1 MKTYRLFVSAWIC
14 GSALT
19 WGEGKQLGQSDPLPD
34 VPEGA
39 QAVSLLG
46 DPLYPPDPN
55 ESALANYEEAK
66 KAYETSPDDP
76 DRIIWYGR
84 RAGYLGRY
92 REAILIFTE
101 GTEKHPQDARFFRH
115 RGHRYISIREFDRAI
130 RDLEHAVTLTRNQED
145 QIEPDGQPN
154 AKNIPLTTLQRN
166 IWYHLGLAYFL
177 KGDPE
182 NARRAY
188 RQCLGAGKYDDN
200 YVSTAFWLYITLRRL
215 GKLGEAR
222 KVLEPV
228 HRDMDL
234 IENGDYLRLCLLY
247 KGEVDPEEIIPS
259 VSSSVDN
266 LTFAYGAV
274 NWFFHK
280 AENED
285 ADALLEK
292 ILKNKSWGAFA
303 YIAAEADYSRRLRKA
318 SPNELSG

>member
-1 MKTYRLFVSAWIC
+1 MKPTPLLAWALVL
-14 GSALT
+14 GSVLT
-19 WGEGKQLGQSDPLPD
+19 FGREKQTDPDDLLPD

-39 QAVSLLG
+39 QTVSLLG
-46 DPLYPPDPN
+46 DPLYPPDPS

-66 KAYETSPDDP
+66 KAYESSPDDA
-76 DRIIWYGR
+76 DSIIWYGR

-101 GTEKHPQDARFFRH
+101 GIEKHPQDARFFRH

-130 RDLEHAVTLTRNQED
+130 RDLEHAVSLTRDQED
-145 QIEPDGQPN
+145 RIEPDGQPN

-177 KGDPE
+177 KSDPE

-188 RQCLGAGKYDDN
+188 RECLGAGKYDDN

-215 GKLGEAR
+215 GKLEEAR
-222 KVLEPV
+222 RVLEPI
-228 HRDMDL
+228 HAGMDL
-234 IENGDYLRLCLLY
+234 IENGDYHRMCLLY
-247 KGEVDPEEIIPS
+247 KGEVNPEEIIPS

-266 LTFAYGAV
+266 LTFAYGVV
-274 NWFFHK
+274 NWFRHK
-280 AENED
+280 AEQEE

-303 YIAAEADYSRRLRKA
+303 YIAAEADYSRSLRKM
-318 SPNELSG
+318 GQD

>member
-1 MKTYRLFVSAWIC
+1 MKLFHLFVSIWIF
-14 GSALT
+14 GSVAAFS
-19 WGEGKQLGQSDPLPD
+19 LGNPMDESELLPE

-46 DPLYPPDPN
+46 DPLYPPDPS

-66 KAYETSPDDP
+66 KAYESSPDDA
-76 DRIIWYGR
+76 DSIIWYGR

-130 RDLEHAVTLTRNQED
+130 RDLEHAVTLTRDQED

-177 KGDPE
+177 KGDPG

-188 RQCLGAGKYDDN
+188 RECLGAGKYDDN

-222 KVLEPV
+222 ELLEPV
-228 HRDMDL
+228 HSDMDL
-234 IENGDYLRLCLLY
+234 IENGDYLRMCLLY

-266 LTFAYGAV
+266 LTFAYGAA
-274 NWFFHK
+274 NYFFHK
-280 AENED
+280 AEQED
-285 ADALLEK
+285 ADALLKK
-292 ILKNKSWGAFA
+292 IVKKKSWGAFA
-303 YIAAEADYSRRLRKA
+303 YIAAEADYSRSLRKM
-318 SPNELSG
+318 SQN